1 MNVSPTVH
9 SSLMRESNGTLTL
22 SASDLANFLA
32 CRHRTALD
40 MAVAFGARE
49 KPDTP
54 VDPLV
59 DALVERGKA
68 HEARYV
74 DSLRGDARGIADLS
88 GGSLR
93 ERCQHTI
100 DAMRQGV
107 DVIVQGALTDG
118 PWMGYTDILQRVER
132 PSALGAWSY
141 EVADTK
147 LSRETRAGTILQ
159 LSLYSDMLATAQGVR
174 PERFHV
180 VTPDPVTPRQS
191 YRVDDYAAYVRLVR
205 KQMLGT
211 VAQHWEQV
219 AADNYPEPVD
229 HCDVC
234 RWRGTCS
241 TRRRADDHLSLV
253 AGITRLQRRELES
266 RETGTLTSLAALPLP
281 IAFTPR
287 RGSSESYEKVREQAR
302 LQFASRDRNPPL
314 HELLAVESAKG
325 LCRLPEPSPGDLFLD
340 LEGDPFGAE
349 GGREYLWGLVAADGS
364 YRARWSFTHADEG
377 RAFEWVMDEIAA
389 ALAEY
394 PDMHVYHYAPYEPSA
409 FKRMMGRHATREREL
424 DAMLRSGRFVDLY
437 GVVRQGL
444 RAGIERYSIKNLEP
458 LYGYARDVDL
468 ADANRCLRVMEL
480 GLMTQTA
487 HEVPVQVRDAVE
499 GYNRDD
505 CVSTLRLRDWL
516 EGLRAQAIASGTEIA
531 RPVIESGDA
540 SEKVDDKARRVEE
553 LRARLLVGVTEDPL
567 QRDAPAQARWL
578 LAYSLD
584 YHRRE
589 DQAAWWEYYRL
600 CELPEDELY
609 DEREAVAGLSF
620 VRHVAQVRRSVI
632 DRYAYPAQEMEI
644 DPGDELKLQDGKVF
658 GKVHAVDRAQRTID
672 IVKGPSRAN
681 MHPSAV
687 FAHTHI
693 SSDAMEG
700 ALLRIGEAVATGT
713 TAHATSHTTSYGAA
727 RALLTMQPPLLANA
741 AFAPHDGEDALAF
754 AVRAGASLRESVLP
768 IQGPPGAGKTY
779 CGSHMICALVREGK
793 KVGITANSHKV
804 IRHLLDAVHAE
815 AIRSGVDARLAQKP
829 TNGTVAADMPP
840 HIAFLT
846 GDTARDALDSGMAN
860 VVGGTAF
867 LWSGEAMAAS
877 VDVLFVDEAGQ
888 MALANALAVS
898 QAANSVVLLG
908 DPQQLEQPR
917 KGSHP
922 DGVGIAALE
931 HVLAGHQ
938 TVQPD
943 RGIFL
948 SETWRLAPS
957 IAAFT
962 SEMYYEGRLASR
974 EGLEKQCIAGVEGLP
989 PSGLVM
995 VPVEHDG
1002 NKNFSDEEVAVVA
1015 ELVERLT
1022 RPGATW
1028 TDRVGATR
1036 AIQASDILVVAPYNS
1051 HVTRL
1056 TERLAPTGVRVG
1068 TVDKFQGQEAPV
1080 VIYSM
1085 ATSRPEDA
1093 PRGMEFLYSRN
1104 RLNVATSRARC
1115 LAILVASPRLFEPD
1129 CHTPRQIQLANGLCR
1144 FSEMVS

>member
-1 MNVSPTVH
+1 MYN
-9 SSLMRESNGTLTL
+9 SNGALTL

-49 KPDTP
+49 KPHVPD
-54 VDPLV
+54 DPLV
-59 DALVERGKA
+59 DALVERGKV

-74 DSLRGDARGIADLS
+74 ETLRHDALEIADLS
-88 GGSLR
+88 AGTFR
-93 ERCQHTI
+93 ERCQHTLE
-100 DAMRQGV
+100 AMQHGV

-118 PWMGYTDILQRVER
+118 PWMGYPDILQRVER
-132 PSALGAWSY
+132 PSVLGAWSY

-159 LSLYSDMLATAQGVR
+159 LSLYSDMLATAQGAR
-174 PERFHV
+174 PEQFHV
-180 VTPDPVTPRQS
+180 VTPDPVTPHQS

-205 KQMLGT
+205 EQLLST
-211 VAQHWEQV
+211 VAQDWEQV
-219 AADNYPEPVD
+219 ADDNYPDPVD

-241 TRRRADDHLSLV
+241 AKRRADDHLSLV
-253 AGITRLQRRELES
+253 AGITRVQRRELES
-266 RETGTLTSLAALPLP
+266 RDAGTLTSLAALPLP

-302 LQFASRDRNPPL
+302 LQFISRDRTPPL
-314 HELLAVESAKG
+314 HELLAVEPERG

-340 LEGDPFGAE
+340 LEGDPFAAE

-364 YRARWSFTHADEG
+364 YRSRWAFTERDE
-377 RAFEWVMDEIAA
+377 RSAFEWVMDEIAA
-389 ALAEY
+389 ALAVHPE
-394 PDMHVYHYAPYEPSA
+394 MHVYHYAPYEPSA

-424 DAMLRSGRFVDLY
+424 DVMLRSGRFVDLY

-458 LYGYARDVDL
+458 LYGYRRDVDL
-468 ADANRCLRVMEL
+468 VEANRFLRVMEL
-480 GLMTQTA
+480 GLMTQSA
-487 HEVPVQVRDAVE
+487 HEVPMEVRDAVE

-516 EGLRAQAIASGTEIA
+516 EVLRAEEIA
-531 RPVIESGDA
+531 RGVEVPRPIEASGVA
-540 SEKVDDKARRVEE
+540 SESVDEKAKRVEE
-553 LRARLLVGVTEDPL
+553 LRALLLDGVSDDPL
-567 QRDAPAQARWL
+567 KRDAREKARWL

-589 DQAAWWEYYRL
+589 DKAAWWEYFRL
-600 CELPEDELY
+600 RELPEDELY
-609 DEREAVAGLSF
+609 DERGAIAGLTF
-620 VRHVAQVRRSVI
+620 VESAGTVKRSVI
-632 DRYAYPAQEMEI
+632 HRYAYPVQEMEI
-644 DPGDELKLQDGKVF
+644 DPGNELKLQDGKKF
-658 GKVHAVDRAQRTID
+658 GDVQAVDRAQRTID
-672 IVKGPSRAN
+672 ILKGPSRAN
-681 MHPSAV
+681 QHPSAV

-713 TAHATSHTTSYGAA
+713 AAYGAA
-727 RALLTMQPPLLANA
+727 RALVSAQPPVLMSDDFSPRA
-741 AFAPHDGEDALAF
+741 GEDVLAF
-754 AVRAGASLRESVLP
+754 AIRAGAALRESVLP

-779 CGSHMICALVREGK
+779 CGSHMICALVRAGK

-804 IRHLLDAVHAE
+804 IRNLLDAVHTE
-815 AIRSGVDARLAQKP
+815 AGKSGVSVKLAHKA
-829 TNGTVAADMPP
+829 G
-840 HIAFLT
+840 
-846 GDTARDALDSGMAN
+846 GDTEAAEMPTHITLLETNDDARDALSSGTAN
-860 VVGGTAF
+860 VVGGTAW
-867 LWSGEAMAAS
+867 LWSRPDMASS

-898 QAANSVVLLG
+898 QAANSMVLLG

-938 TVQPD
+938 TVQAD

-948 SETWRLAPS
+948 PETWRLAPN

-974 EGLEKQCIAGVEGLP
+974 DGLEKQCIAGVSGLP
-989 PSGLVM
+989 ASGLVM

-1002 NKNFSDEEVAVVA
+1002 NRNYSDEEIAVVA
-1015 ELVERLT
+1015 DLVERLT
-1022 RPGATW
+1022 QPGATW
-1028 TDRVGATR
+1028 TDRDGA
-1036 AIQASDILVVAPYNS
+1036 AHALHGEDILVVAPYNS
-1051 HVTRL
+1051 QVTRL
-1056 TERLAPTGVRVG
+1056 TERLATTGARVG

-1080 VIYSM
+1080 VIFSM

-1115 LAILVASPRLFEPD
+1115 LAILVASPRLFEPE
-1129 CHTPRQIQLANGLCR
+1129 CHSPRQIQLANGLCR
-1144 FSEMVS
+1144 FNEMVT